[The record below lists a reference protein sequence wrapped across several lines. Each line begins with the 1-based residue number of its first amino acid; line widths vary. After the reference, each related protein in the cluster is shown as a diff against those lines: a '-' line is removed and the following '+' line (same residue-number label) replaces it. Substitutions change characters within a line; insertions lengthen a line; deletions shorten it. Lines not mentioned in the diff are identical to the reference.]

1 MTRREPEVEV
11 RTGLSVPSVVLRL
24 TLAAVAAATLALA
37 WAPEPPAVLSPVTL
51 VLALLVAALTWQPG
65 LGLGAVL
72 ALVVGGRVVA
82 GDLLG
87 PVALGV
93 LVLLVHL
100 VLWLAALASPT
111 SWRTRVEVAV
121 VVTGLRDL
129 VVVQLGV
136 QVLAVMALALA
147 RDGLAAGDAWR
158 VGALVLAGA
167 VVLLVLPRPAHVW
180 WRDSE

>member
-1 MTRREPEVEV
+1 MTRPGPEVEV
-11 RTGLSVPSVVLRL
+11 QTGPAVP
-24 TLAAVAAATLALA
+24 AVALRCALAVTAAAALALA
-37 WAPEPPAVLSPVTL
+37 WAPAPPAVLSPVTL
-51 VLALLVAALTWQPG
+51 VLALLVAALVWQPG

-100 VLWLAALASPT
+100 VLWLAALATPT

-121 VVTGLRDL
+121 VVAGLRDL

-136 QVLAVMALALA
+136 QVLAVVALALA

-158 VGALVLAGA
+158 LGALLLAGA
-167 VVLLVLPRPAHVW
+167 VVVLVLPRPARLW
-180 WRDSE
+180 WHDTE